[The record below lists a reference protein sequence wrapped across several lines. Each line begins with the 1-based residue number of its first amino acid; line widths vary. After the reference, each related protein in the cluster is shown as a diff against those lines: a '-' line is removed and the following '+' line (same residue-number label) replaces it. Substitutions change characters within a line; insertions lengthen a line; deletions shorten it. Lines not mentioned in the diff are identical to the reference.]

1 MNTVQEALVP
11 PTMGLRR
18 RRSMSYFMVQT
29 WLTVKIIPHNH
40 IFLNHYVIHIVLVVK
55 RKKSRK
61 APIKRSVR
69 PAKTKTVRSA
79 KMVRSVKKKVRSAKP
94 AKTKTVRSAKMVRSV
109 KKKVR
114 SAKPA
119 KIVRPA
125 KTSRPAGTEKSISS
139 ITESTKTISKE
150 IKTIS
155 KIFIDSHKILESMKV
170 MISTLSS
177 TMQHIDKHSK
187 QITLLENESQKIQT
201 GLMQLNQRANSVKT
215 SSIIKEDIEK
225 RLATIENE
233 SNFAQVKE
241 TMSEC
246 LENTKIGA
254 QALEKISA
262 SLNNTADAGKIESKL
277 DSNAKM
283 LEDVGKLLHSHA
295 QEQDGMDKNI
305 ESEISEKISTIS
317 REVAGLREQIRS
329 VLEAQKTDELAE
341 HVGSMVSKTEVLMGI
356 PAELQELQSRLN
368 AIEGKVSEKNSNEKQ
383 PSVTLLE
390 YQVKI
395 RMISESKYGDADDL
409 ESMASQTSEILKTV
423 GADKGAS
430 VSKWGVSRILECADR
445 WELRF
450 SDTLSMMKDMLGADV
465 LKEAIR
471 IKQIKDVYGVRAV
484 EDTKSLLNIT

>member
-1 MNTVQEALVP
+1 MSDLACRVQHC
-11 PTMGLRR
+11 
-18 RRSMSYFMVQT
+18 S
-29 WLTVKIIPHNH
+29 
-40 IFLNHYVIHIVLVVK
+40 
-55 RKKSRK
+55 
-61 APIKRSVR
+61 
-69 PAKTKTVRSA
+69 
-79 KMVRSVKKKVRSAKP
+79 
-94 AKTKTVRSAKMVRSV
+94 
-109 KKKVR
+109 
-114 SAKPA
+114 
-119 KIVRPA
+119 
-125 KTSRPAGTEKSISS
+125 
-139 ITESTKTISKE
+139 
-150 IKTIS
+150 
-155 KIFIDSHKILESMKV
+155 
-170 MISTLSS
+170 
-177 TMQHIDKHSK
+177 
-187 QITLLENESQKIQT
+187 
-201 GLMQLNQRANSVKT
+201 
-215 SSIIKEDIEK
+215 
-225 RLATIENE
+225 
-233 SNFAQVKE
+233 
-241 TMSEC
+241 
-246 LENTKIGA
+246 
-254 QALEKISA
+254 
-262 SLNNTADAGKIESKL
+262 AGKIESKL

>member
-1 MNTVQEALVP
+1 
-11 PTMGLRR
+11 
-18 RRSMSYFMVQT
+18 MSYFMVQT

-69 PAKTKTVRSA
+69 
-79 KMVRSVKKKVRSAKP
+79 P

-317 REVAGLREQIRS
+317 REVAGLREQIRGVS
-329 VLEAQKTDELAE
+329 ETQKTDELTE
-341 HVGSMVSKTEVLMGI
+341 YVGSMVSKTEVLMGI
-356 PAELQELQSRLN
+356 PAELLELQSRLN
-368 AIEGKVSEKNSNEKQ
+368 AIEVKISEKGSNEKQ

-409 ESMASQTSEILKTV
+409 QYMASQTSEILEIV
-423 GADKGAS
+423 GKDKGAN

-450 SDTLSMMKDMLGADV
+450 SDALSMMKDTLSADV

-471 IKQIKDVYGVRAV
+471 IKQVKDVYGVRAV